1 MYILKN
7 IKNIVN
13 NILEKSIL
21 TKYIRKMVKKTVFH
35 VISRKKNKKKIP
47 DNSGLLYRIWDYFF
61 ILNICILIIFF
72 ISLQC
77 YN

>member
-1 MYILKN
+1 M
-7 IKNIVN
+7 
-13 NILEKSIL
+13 EKSIL

-35 VISRKKNKKKIP
+35 VISGKKNKKIP
-47 DNSGLLYRIWDYFF
+47 DNSGLLYKIWDYFF

-77 YN
+77 IIKILLK